1 MNPMRCALLA
11 VVLLAGCK
19 KEKTDAA
26 PAAAPATT
34 EPATAERAAPEP
46 GIGAAAAADPEPAG
60 ATDPAP
66 TEGATPAAAEV
77 KPDKTTKPIVAIGSD
92 GKTKILPMSSKV
104 IADTEAYTIKLSAPA
119 QTTSGADASA
129 TIELVPK
136 GSYHLNK
143 EFPTKLTA
151 AAPADVKLKKDTQTI
166 ADAVTYNEKLGKW
179 SFEFKTSAAG
189 DKAFTCKF
197 KFAVCTDT
205 TCEPKKEDLAWNVSV
220 Q

>member
-1 MNPMRCALLA
+1 M
-11 VVLLAGCK
+11 
-19 KEKTDAA
+19 
-26 PAAAPATT
+26 
-34 EPATAERAAPEP
+34 
-46 GIGAAAAADPEPAG
+46 
-60 ATDPAP
+60 
-66 TEGATPAAAEV
+66 
-77 KPDKTTKPIVAIGSD
+77 
-92 GKTKILPMSSKV
+92 V
-104 IADTEAYTIKLSAPA
+104 IAANIVVAVGFLLVFRVFRANTFT
-119 QTTSGADASA
+119 SA